1 MGYGQIF
8 CDEPCLLCYA
18 QIDRSIQIHLSRY
31 EQQTVKPNM
40 NLIKMSYACSTQ
52 VTIFHDFLEI
62 QKNIPQNFYKISNK
76 GLFDGSNTFC
86 LYMFSLTGNK
96 NVHSVITLLCGPL
109 AFASELLE
117 NLEEMFLLCY
127 I

>member
-18 QIDRSIQIHLSRY
+18 QIDRSIQINLSRY
-31 EQQTVKPNM
+31 EQQTVEPNM

-62 QKNIPQNFYKISNK
+62 QKNIPQNFYKYPTKDYLMAQIRFVS
-76 GLFDGSNTFC
+76 TC
-86 LYMFSLTGNK
+86 L
-96 NVHSVITLLCGPL
+96 
-109 AFASELLE
+109 A
-117 NLEEMFLLCY
+117 
-127 I
+127 